1 MVRDPRRPRGMPI
14 WKAWP
19 VDGMGM
25 LREARIGGRMTTP
38 PAQAVLHGRRGD
50 ERFGSTRSVHFVSL
64 KKIDVFLEWMVGK
77 IRNLDFRN
85 LDLQLIFLCPLLCL
99 RHALVAAVHRGERR
113 QGEGDPIPWRVAPG
127 GPPHLL
133 RDASATGEGTR
144 GAYRRR

>member
-64 KKIDVFLEWMVGK
+64 KK
-77 IRNLDFRN
+77 N
-85 LDLQLIFLCPLLCL
+85 
-99 RHALVAAVHRGERR
+99 
-113 QGEGDPIPWRVAPG
+113 
-127 GPPHLL
+127 
-133 RDASATGEGTR
+133 
-144 GAYRRR
+144 